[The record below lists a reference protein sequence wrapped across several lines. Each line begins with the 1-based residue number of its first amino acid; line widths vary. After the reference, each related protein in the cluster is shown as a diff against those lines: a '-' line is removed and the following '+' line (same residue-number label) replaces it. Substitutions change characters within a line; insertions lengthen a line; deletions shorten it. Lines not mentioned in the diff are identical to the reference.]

1 MIGFMDLYY
10 DNIVYDLQNVGGIS
24 SYWYELTK
32 RLLGSEQVRMKFYE
46 TNLENNNILRQ
57 QLDLRNLPVARSA
70 SGIRLVE
77 RFRRLNDWD
86 FEQPGIFHSSY
97 FRVPVKRKNVKVVTT
112 IHDFTHDFFFKG
124 PRVWLHNFAKRRAI
138 LESDAIITV
147 SENTKRDL
155 IRFYPEVDARKVQ
168 VIYNGVSDDFK
179 ALSAA
184 AQPAALSL
192 LYVGAR
198 DVYKNFN
205 FAVQIAATQADAYL
219 DIVGAALS
227 PAEILYLDSKIK
239 GRYRVHTSISTPD
252 LNILYNQAA
261 CLLYPSSYEGFGIPL
276 LEAMR
281 AGCPFIALNG
291 SSIPEVAGGA
301 GYLLRSLDLDEA
313 RTALNNIIA
322 SRASYAEKG
331 YRQSRKF
338 SWDKCCDET
347 YQLYQNLI

>member
-1 MIGFMDLYY
+1 MFGFMDLYY

-46 TNLENNNILRQ
+46 TSFENNNILRE
-57 QLDLRNLPVARSA
+57 QLDLRNLPIARSA

-97 FRVPVKRKNVKVVTT
+97 FRVPVKRKNIRIVTT

-138 LESDAIITV
+138 LESDAIITI
-147 SENTKRDL
+147 SEHTKRDL
-155 IRFYPEVDARKVQ
+155 IRFYPEIDKNKVR

-179 ALSAA
+179 KDTSA
-184 AQPAALSL
+184 AQPADLSL

-198 DVYKNFN
+198 DAYKNFR
-205 FAVQIAATQADAYL
+205 FAVQIAATQPEAYL

-227 PAEILYLDSKIK
+227 PVESMYLDSQMK
-239 GRYRVHTSISTPD
+239 GRYRVHTHISTPD
-252 LNILYNQAA
+252 LNKLYNQAA

-291 SSIPEVAGGA
+291 SSIPEVAGDA
-301 GYLLRSLDLDEA
+301 GYLLRSLDLDAAREA
-313 RTALNNIIA
+313 LIDIIA
-322 SRASYAEKG
+322 FRAIYAEKG
-331 YRQSRKF
+331 YSQSDRF
-338 SWDKCCDET
+338 SWDKCCNET
-347 YQLYQNLI
+347 FQLYQNLI